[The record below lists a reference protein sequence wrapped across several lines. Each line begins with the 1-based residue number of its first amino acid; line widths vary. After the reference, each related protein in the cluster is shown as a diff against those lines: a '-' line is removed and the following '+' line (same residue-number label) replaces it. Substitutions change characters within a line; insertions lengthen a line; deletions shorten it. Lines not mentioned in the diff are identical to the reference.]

1 MKKSLGQHFIFDTN
15 MLKKIISCSDITP
28 ADTVVEI
35 GAGLGTLTK
44 LLAKSS
50 RRVITI
56 EYDKKLISVL
66 EKNLLSLKNIEIVNA
81 DALKFPFETIEGK
94 FKVCANIPYYIS
106 TPLLFRLL
114 EYKDNVLSMT
124 LLLQKEVAKRIVASP
139 GSKDYGV
146 LSISAQ
152 LNTEPELKFTVSRK
166 VFSPPPEVDSA
177 VVYFRVSPENRFNII
192 NEELFM
198 QVVKTAFSQ
207 RRKTIRNSLKS
218 FEGLKEALEKV
229 DIDPGL
235 RPESLSIEDFSRLSD
250 ALG

>member
-177 VVYFRVSPENRFNII
+177 VVYFRVYPENRFNII

>member
-1 MKKSLGQHFIFDTN
+1 MIKSLGQHFIFDTN

-177 VVYFRVSPENRFNII
+177 VVYFRVYPENRFNII

>member
-81 DALKFPFETIEGK
+81 DALKFPFEKIEGK

-177 VVYFRVSPENRFNII
+177 VVYFRVYPENRFNII